1 MIIGSNLIFYENL
14 SSTNSQASLLLKEK
28 DIEEGTVV
36 YSDFQ
41 TNGRGQ
47 MGNRWE
53 SEAGKNLLFSII
65 LYPSSI
71 DPEEQFLLS
80 MTVSL
85 GICDFIDRYI
95 PGSKIKWPNDIYFK
109 DGKMSGILIENS
121 IMGENIESTVAGIG
135 LNINQEKFT
144 SPILNPVSFRLI
156 TGREYDLGICRKQL
170 LTDLDL
176 RYKQLLYG
184 NRESLMSE
192 YIARLYRFME
202 WHTYRSE
209 DIIFTGRILNVTS
222 SGRLQIGKKKGKVME
237 YSFKEV
243 DFIL

>member
-14 SSTNSQASLLLKEK
+14 SSTNSVAALLLKDKE
-28 DIEEGTVV
+28 IEEGTVV
-36 YSDFQ
+36 YTDFQ
-41 TNGRGQ
+41 TAGRGQ
-47 MGNRWE
+47 TGNRWE
-53 SEAGKNLLFSII
+53 SEPGKNLLFSVI

-71 DPEEQFLLS
+71 DPEDQFLLS
-80 MTVSL
+80 MAVSL

-109 DGKMSGILIENS
+109 DGKISGILIENS

-135 LNINQEKFT
+135 LNINQEMFAGH
-144 SPILNPVSFRLI
+144 ILNPVSLRLI
-156 TGREYDLGICRKQL
+156 TGREYDRVICLKQL
-170 LTDLDL
+170 LTDLDV

-184 NRESLMSE
+184 DRETLTSE
-192 YIARLYRFME
+192 YIARLYRFKE
-202 WHTYRSE
+202 WCTYRSG

-237 YSFKEV
+237 FSFKEI

>member
-14 SSTNSQASLLLKEK
+14 SSTNSQSSLLLKEK
-28 DIEEGTVV
+28 EIEEGTVV

-41 TNGRGQ
+41 TAGRGQ
-47 MGNRWE
+47 TGNRWE

-85 GICDFIDRYI
+85 GICDFIDRHI

-109 DGKMSGILIENS
+109 NGKISGILIENS

-144 SPILNPVSFRLI
+144 SHILNPVSFRMI
-156 TGREYDLGICRKQL
+156 TGREYDLGICLKQL

-184 NRESLMSE
+184 NREALKSE

-202 WHTYRSE
+202 WHTYRSG

-237 YSFKEV
+237 FLFKEV

>member
-14 SSTNSQASLLLKEK
+14 SSTNSVAALLLKDKE
-28 DIEEGTVV
+28 IEEGTVV
-36 YSDFQ
+36 YTDFQ
-41 TNGRGQ
+41 TAGRGQ
-47 MGNRWE
+47 TGNRWE
-53 SEAGKNLLFSII
+53 SEPGKNLLFSVI
-65 LYPSSI
+65 LCPSSI
-71 DPEEQFLLS
+71 DPEDQFLLS
-80 MTVSL
+80 MAVSL

-109 DGKMSGILIENS
+109 DGKISGILIENS

-135 LNINQEKFT
+135 LNINQEMFAGH
-144 SPILNPVSFRLI
+144 ILNPVSLRLI
-156 TGREYDLGICRKQL
+156 TGREYDRVICLKQL
-170 LTDLDL
+170 LTDLDV

-184 NRESLMSE
+184 DRETLTSE
-192 YIARLYRFME
+192 YIARLYRFKE
-202 WHTYRSE
+202 WCTYRSG

-237 YSFKEV
+237 FSFKEI

>member
-14 SSTNSQASLLLKEK
+14 SSTNSVAALLLKDKE
-28 DIEEGTVV
+28 IEEGTVV
-36 YSDFQ
+36 YTDFQ
-41 TNGRGQ
+41 TAGRGQ
-47 MGNRWE
+47 TGNRWE
-53 SEAGKNLLFSII
+53 SEPGKNLLFSVI
-65 LYPSSI
+65 LCPSSI
-71 DPEEQFLLS
+71 DPEDQFLLS
-80 MTVSL
+80 MAVSL

-109 DGKMSGILIENS
+109 DGKISGILIENS

-135 LNINQEKFT
+135 LNINQEMFAGH
-144 SPILNPVSFRLI
+144 ILNPVSLRLI
-156 TGREYDLGICRKQL
+156 TGREYDRVICLKQL
-170 LTDLDL
+170 LTDLDV

-184 NRESLMSE
+184 DRETLASE
-192 YIARLYRFME
+192 YIVRLYRYKE
-202 WHTYRSE
+202 WCTYRSG

-237 YSFKEV
+237 FSFKEI